1 MTKCQAAG
9 LSAMPPI
16 HRIDGVE
23 VEQSPLSRVKEA
35 HIIAGGVL
43 IGYDGS
49 FEFQGDKN
57 LRAILRAVPV
67 IRSMCLVG

>member
-1 MTKCQAAG
+1 
-9 LSAMPPI
+9 MPPI

-43 IGYDGS
+43 FGYDGS
-49 FEFQGDKN
+49 FEFLGDKN
-57 LRAILRAVPV
+57 LRALLRAVPV
-67 IRSMCLVG
+67 IRSKCLEG